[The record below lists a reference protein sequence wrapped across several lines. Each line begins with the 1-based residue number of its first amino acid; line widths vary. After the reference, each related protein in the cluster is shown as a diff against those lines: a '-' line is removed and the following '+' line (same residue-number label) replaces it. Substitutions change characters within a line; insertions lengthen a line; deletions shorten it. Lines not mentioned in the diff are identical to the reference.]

1 MSFRDARAKVD
12 SGFYKQKEK
21 SGFETGFAGAADIIA
36 SSWIKTAADEK
47 EEAKLKAKQDKA
59 ARAATLAAQRKADA
73 KQKKENQAV
82 NSIIRRQGLDPSKL
96 TDEFRGQVL
105 EDVQLMGVG
114 DAMGFYADN
123 KVNPTYAYGDTAPP
137 ENAAEPIISAAPE
150 EKFIAPEVGSMDA
163 AAGNT
168 STPTLDGVGSL
179 NAAEASVETQT
190 DIMLSEND
198 TDAPVV
204 SSIDTEEVSVD
215 GDAVEANG
223 KKPVPMFQVK
233 KPEITFKDLTTP
245 ALAEQEAI
253 RVEKDFPELAE
264 QIRAYGEGLIKDIS
278 VTDVEAMGETG
289 RNAALAD
296 PNIRPENKAII
307 QRWMTENEAIQ
318 LRDAAKID
326 YNSLTENNYIQIAE
340 GFRNNTQLENG
351 EELAKKVEDVGQLIK
366 DANNKPLTLT
376 EVDALD
382 LDILE
387 GAVAAGE
394 VDDDQTELFN
404 KVIERKYNALG
415 RELSGKDDDYLA
427 GVRDNPFNTEA
438 EKGAAVAILAGRK
451 DDFNIKD
458 WDTVKGPTLDVAI
471 GVATGEMKTQLEAL
485 KKARATVPSEMKL
498 DMSAGFLM
506 TTYTVDNVTYIATAA
521 PTENGQ
527 LYDVDRQKIIPA
539 EANPQ
544 STSIKTL
551 GAQASLVAQMND
563 KVLIPLTES
572 RREMAYMLQSA
583 QRLEKFVDPAQGGNP
598 EILTMVGGDL
608 SRLISGVDNEYAAL
622 NKMFLS
628 GSTEDEVFAYIDSS
642 IGNIKGTASASS
654 QFQAEVLKFAYL
666 YATVSLEQRG
676 AGLSNTDFANALNI
690 VQAGSDYGTFSGNLR
705 ARSKEGIDKV
715 EGRISD
721 ITNTSAQI
729 KLLDKL
735 DPSGDLSSGYKTT
748 AKDYL
753 TERGLDGMYTYAYSE
768 VPTIDNSPKDPAEVT
783 AKAKPVGQ
791 LVTEYKAADFFTNEA
806 TVYNNLPTP
815 EQKQQWAKLM
825 ANKHGIPIELIVK
838 SYGQGN

>member
-1 MSFRDARAKVD
+1 MSWRDARAKVD
-12 SGFYKQKEK
+12 RGFYKPKQE
-21 SGFETGFAGAADIIA
+21 SPLATGFAAAADIVA
-36 SSWIKTAADEK
+36 TSWIKDAAEEKEAEKIRLKEEKAERKRIRAAQQKADE
-47 EEAKLKAKQDKA
+47 
-59 ARAATLAAQRKADA
+59 

-82 NSIIRRQGLDPSKL
+82 NSIIRRQGLDPSKI
-96 TDEFRGQVL
+96 TSDFRSTLL
-105 EDVQLMGVG
+105 EEVQLMGAS
-114 DAMGFYADN
+114 DAITFYADN
-123 KVNPTYAYGDTAPP
+123 KVNPEYAYGSPNGTVEA
-137 ENAAEPIISAAPE
+137 AAPVVLPASE
-150 EKFIAPEVGSMDA
+150 ENSV
-163 AAGNT
+163 
-168 STPTLDGVGSL
+168 PTGVGSL
-179 NAAEASVETQT
+179 DAAEGNTSVPTFNNVGSLDAAESSVEDQT
-190 DIMLSEND
+190 DSMLSEND
-198 TDAPVV
+198 TGAPVDGTDV
-204 SSIDTEEVSVD
+204 KIDD
-215 GDAVEANG
+215 

-233 KPEITFKDLTTP
+233 KPEINFKDLTTP

-264 QIRAYGEGLIKDIS
+264 QIRAYGNGLIKDIS
-278 VTDVEAMGETG
+278 VTEVEAMGETG

-296 PNIRPENKAII
+296 PNITPENKAII
-307 QRWMTENEAIQ
+307 KRWIAENDTVK

-326 YNSLTENNYIQIAE
+326 YNSITLDNYIQMAE

-351 EELAKKVEDVGQLIK
+351 EELAKKVEAVGQLIK

-376 EVDALD
+376 ELDALD

-387 GAVAAGE
+387 GAVAAGKVE
-394 VDDDQTELFN
+394 EDQEELFN

-415 RELSGKDDDYLA
+415 RDLSGKDDDYLA

-438 EKGAAVAILAGRK
+438 EKNAAIAVLAGRK
-451 DDFNIKD
+451 DNFDIKE
-458 WDTVKGPTLDVAI
+458 WDTIKGPTLDVAI
-471 GVATGEMKTQLEAL
+471 GVATGEMKVQLEAL
-485 KKARATVPSEMKL
+485 KKARATIPSEMKL

-527 LYDVDRQKIIPA
+527 LYDIDRQKLIPI
-539 EANPQ
+539 EAKPQ

-583 QRLEKFVDPAQGGNP
+583 QRLEKFVNPTQGGNP
-598 EILTMVGGDL
+598 EILTTIGGDITRLL
-608 SRLISGVDNEYAAL
+608 SRIDNEYAAL

-628 GSTEDEVFAYIDSS
+628 GKTEDEVFSYIDSS
-642 IGNIKGTASASS
+642 MDGIKGISSASS

-690 VQAGSDYGTFSGNLR
+690 VKAGSDYGTFSGNLR
-705 ARSKEGIDKV
+705 ARAKEGIDKV

-735 DPSGDLSSGYKTT
+735 DPSRELSSGYKTT

-753 TERGLDGMYTYAYSE
+753 TGRGLGDMYTYAYSE
-768 VPTIDNSPKDPAEVT
+768 LPTSVEEKNPNSNTTAPK
-783 AKAKPVGQ
+783 KPIGQ
-791 LVTEYKAADFFTNEA
+791 VVTEYKASNVYAKEA
-806 TVYNNLPTP
+806 EIYTQLPT
-815 EQKQQWAKLM
+815 EKKQEWAELM
-825 ANKHGIPIELIVK
+825 ALKHGIPIELIIK
-838 SYGQGN
+838 SYGELN

>member
-1 MSFRDARAKVD
+1 MSFRDARARVD

-96 TDEFRGQVL
+96 TTEFRGQVL

-114 DAMGFYADN
+114 DAIGFYADN
-123 KVNPTYAYGDTAPP
+123 KVNLLYAYGSSS
-137 ENAAEPIISAAPE
+137 EPVSAADPIVSTEAE
-150 EKFIAPEVGSMDA
+150 EKYVPPGVGSMDA
-163 AAGNT
+163 AAGQT
-168 STPTLDGVGSL
+168 STPTLDGIGGL
-179 NAAEASVETQT
+179 DAAEASVETQT
-190 DIMLSEND
+190 DSMLAENEA
-198 TDAPVV
+198 DAPVI
-204 SSIDTEEVSVD
+204 SSTATGEISVD
-215 GDAVEANG
+215 ETSVKAEEN
-223 KKPVPMFQVK
+223 KPVPMFQVEEPK
-233 KPEITFKDLTTP
+233 INFKDLTTP
-245 ALAEQEAI
+245 ALAEQEAL
-253 RVEKDFPELAE
+253 RVEDDFPELAAN
-264 QIRAYGEGLIKDIS
+264 IRKFGEGLFKPLLVS
-278 VTDVEAMGETG
+278 DVEGMGEAA
-289 RNAALAD
+289 RKAALAD
-296 PNIRPENKAII
+296 PNYRTENKAVIE
-307 QRWMTENEAIQ
+307 RWMTENDSIK
-318 LRDAAKID
+318 LRDAAIID
-326 YNSLTENNYIQIAE
+326 YPSLTLDNYIQIAE

-351 EELAKKVEDVGQLIK
+351 EELAKKVEAVGQLIK

-376 EVDALD
+376 QVDALD

-394 VDDDQTELFN
+394 VEDEDQKELFN

-415 RELSGKDDDYLA
+415 RALSGKGDDELA
-427 GVRDNPFNTEA
+427 GVINNPFSTEA
-438 EKGAAVAILAGRK
+438 EISAATAILAGKK
-451 DDFNIKD
+451 DDFDIKD

-485 KKARATVPSEMKL
+485 KKARTNIPSEIKL

-506 TTYTVDNVTYIATAA
+506 TTYTIDNVTYVATAA

-539 EANPQ
+539 DASPK

-551 GAQASLVAQMND
+551 GAQASLVSQMND
-563 KVLIPLTES
+563 KILIPLTES

-583 QRLEKFVDPAQGGNP
+583 QRLEKFVDPAQGGKP
-598 EILTMVGGDL
+598 EILTTVGGDV
-608 SRLISGVDNEYAAL
+608 SRLISRLDNEYTAL
-622 NKMFLS
+622 NKMFLGGAS
-628 GSTEDEVFAYIDSS
+628 EAEVFAYIDNVSEL
-642 IGNIKGTASASS
+642 GDTASISS

-690 VQAGSDYGTFSGNLR
+690 VRAGSDYPTFSGNLR
-705 ARSKEGIDKV
+705 ARSKEGIGKV

-721 ITNTSAQI
+721 IISTSAQI

-735 DPSGDLSSGYKTT
+735 DPSRELSSGYKTT

-753 TERGLDGMYTYAYSE
+753 TERGLGDMYTYANSE
-768 VPTIDNSPKDPAEVT
+768 LPTSVKEKDPNSTTT
-783 AKAKPVGQ
+783 APKKTVGQ
-791 LVTEYKAADFFTNEA
+791 VVTEYKASA
-806 TVYNNLPTP
+806 TFIQDRDRYKKLLPA
-815 EQKQQWAKLM
+815 QQQTWAELM
-825 ANKHGIPIELIVK
+825 AAQNGIPVELIIK
-838 SYGQGN
+838 SYGEVK